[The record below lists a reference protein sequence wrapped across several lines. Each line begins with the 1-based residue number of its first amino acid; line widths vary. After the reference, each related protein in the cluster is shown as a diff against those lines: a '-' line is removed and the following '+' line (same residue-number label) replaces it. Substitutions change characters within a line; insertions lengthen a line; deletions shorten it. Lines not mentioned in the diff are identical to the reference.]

1 MLPSLCLPDHAAL
14 PCLVEQVVLSR
25 WRQQGPTTINAGGAL
40 PMLQFSAGQLRAVA
54 SAIFQAAGAP
64 EDRAAFVA
72 NSLATANLM
81 GHDSHGVLRV
91 QEYCAEIEAGTL
103 VTTAQPEIMMET
115 ATTATVSGNWGF
127 GHITARAGAEVAIK
141 KAKETNVAVVGL
153 VQQNHIG
160 RLGEWSAMMAE
171 AGLIGM
177 VVTGGWRPPAV
188 AAAPFGGAARLLNT
202 NPYSFAIPTGRRD
215 IVLVDFATT
224 VIAEGKVRQAR
235 AKGVPL
241 PAGAILDKN
250 GNASTDPN
258 DYYAGGVLLPA
269 AGHKGYSLAL
279 VADLLSLL
287 VGADTCGREW
297 NCAGTFMLAVNIAAF
312 RPLGEFTA
320 AVDSRLDEVKSVP
333 PAPGFAEVLIP
344 GEPEQRT
351 LAQRE
356 REGIGV
362 PEATWAALIA
372 TGQKFGVDVPGVV
385 GP

>member
-1 MLPSLCLPDHAAL
+1 
-14 PCLVEQVVLSR
+14 
-25 WRQQGPTTINAGGAL
+25 
-40 PMLQFSAGQLRAVA
+40 MLQFRAGQLRAAA
-54 SAIFQAAGAP
+54 SAIFQAAGSPQDTAT
-64 EDRAAFVA
+64 FVA
-72 NSLATANLM
+72 NSLVTANLM
-81 GHDSHGVLRV
+81 GHDSHGIIRV
-91 QEYCAEIEAGTL
+91 QEYCEEIEAGTL
-103 VTTAQPEIMMET
+103 VATAQPEVITET

-127 GHITARAGAEVAIK
+127 GHVTARAGAEVAIT
-141 KAKETNVAVVGL
+141 KAKEANVSVVGL

-171 AGLIGM
+171 AGMIGM

-188 AAAPFGGAARLLNT
+188 SAAPFGGAARQLST
-202 NPYSFAIPTGRRD
+202 NPYSFAIPTGKHD

-224 VIAEGKVRQAR
+224 VIAEGKVRLAR

-279 VADLLSLL
+279 VADLLSIL
-287 VGADTCGREW
+287 VRADAYGRDW
-297 NCAGTFMLAVNIAAF
+297 NCTGTFMLAVKVNAF
-312 RPLGEFTA
+312 RPVAEFAA
-320 AVDSRLDEVKSVP
+320 AVDGRLDEVKAVP

-344 GEPEQRT
+344 GEPERRSQ
-351 LAQRE
+351 AQRE

-362 PEATWAALIA
+362 PEATWVALIA
-372 TGQKFGVDVPGVV
+372 TGKRLGVDVPMVAGAWP
-385 GP
+385 GCGQ